1 MNTFDIYETPEIKH
15 LENKTKESGNIDY
28 ELVLEYSENLQFTN
42 DQFSKLLEH
51 LNQIITKG
59 QKTSKG
65 TVKKPFLSSS
75 QSNNNRSIIDE
86 QSFVN
91 NFLKDIRTIPLLTK
105 EEEVVLTNSYQ
116 RLNDTEAKEKMILA
130 NQRLVFSI
138 AVKYHKQ
145 KTLSLMDLVQE
156 GNLGLI
162 RAVEKFNPNLGNR
175 FSTYAVWWIRQ
186 AITRA
191 IDCQSRVIR
200 IPVHQ
205 SELHKKVQKTEKSYY
220 MKFGRTPSDYE
231 LARKLKITP
240 EKVRDARRVAQD
252 AISLETPIKAN
263 ISLNGDQVIDSY
275 NRLADSIE
283 DRRVSSADETVIDE
297 SFKEQLYE
305 ILDSLTPRER
315 EILRLR
321 FGLDNIKP
329 HTLEDVGKIFKVT
342 RERIRQIEAKT
353 ISKLKQGMK
362 TKMEEG

>member
-231 LARKLKITP
+231 LADRKS
-240 EKVRDARRVAQD
+240 VV
-252 AISLETPIKAN
+252 
-263 ISLNGDQVIDSY
+263 
-275 NRLADSIE
+275 
-283 DRRVSSADETVIDE
+283 
-297 SFKEQLYE
+297 
-305 ILDSLTPRER
+305 
-315 EILRLR
+315 
-321 FGLDNIKP
+321 
-329 HTLEDVGKIFKVT
+329 
-342 RERIRQIEAKT
+342 
-353 ISKLKQGMK
+353 
-362 TKMEEG
+362 